1 MLDMQNIGKPK
12 PIKFIFEAN
21 KVLIYSIIKK
31 YIKTSFNSQR
41 LVICENNLKNI
52 ASVGFLNSKQHL
64 EAIYFYTDIWIL
76 WAWIPQNLNIYNHHI
91 NVHSS
96 WQWWYKEWAGE
107 KPCFMDWH
115 FKHTL
120 HIRTYWFM
128 QISNS
133 PLIFAW
139 ISSS

>member
-1 MLDMQNIGKPK
+1 MQNIGKPK

-64 EAIYFYTDIWIL
+64 EAIYNFTQTFEYYEPEYLKTLIYTTIISMFTVLDNDDIKNEPEKNPVLWIDIL
-76 WAWIPQNLNIYNHHI
+76 NTHSISELIDLCKSQIPH
-91 NVHSS
+91 
-96 WQWWYKEWAGE
+96 
-107 KPCFMDWH
+107 
-115 FKHTL
+115 
-120 HIRTYWFM
+120 
-128 QISNS
+128 
-133 PLIFAW
+133 
-139 ISSS
+139 